1 MNTVCDGAE
10 AIGLMLT
17 HLYRLTHQA
26 VRALW
31 PDVRRQ
37 ITTILWA
44 SVHTVRLIFY
54 ALVIP
59 PVLIVGILGV
69 PIYVLECIIALT
81 DLVLTKVQ

>member
-1 MNTVCDGAE
+1 MTTVCDGAG

-26 VRALW
+26 VGALW
-31 PDVRRQ
+31 PDARRQ
-37 ITTILWA
+37 ITTFIWA
-44 SVHTVRLIFY
+44 LLQTVRLISY
-54 ALVIP
+54 ALIMP
-59 PVLIVGILGV
+59 PVLIVSVLGV